1 MLNPLTNIWKL
12 LIGHSLDSLVPKGR
26 EQHSATVL
34 PNGKIIFIGG
44 KNEDNIFGDVWELD
58 VGELTSHTFAKS
70 KQGITPLPL
79 EDGDIFYE
87 PQHIT
92 LVREGAGR
100 TDASLCVADLAV
112 TVTLNHPCVE
122 QILSLSLFGPL
133 GNEVMVRT
141 SKTCTITPTIYFAH
155 TARML
160 VVQTL

>member
-1 MLNPLTNIWKL
+1 MVHSNEVWMLNPLTNIWKL
-12 LIGHSLDSLVPKGR
+12 LGHSLDTTNALVPKGR

-34 PNGKIIFIGG
+34 PNGKIIIIGG
-44 KNEDNIFGDVWELD
+44 KNEDFVFGDVWELD
-58 VGELTSHTFAKS
+58 VGEISSHTFSHS

-100 TDASLCVADLAV
+100 TDASLCVADLVV

-133 GNEVMVRT
+133 GNEVMVRRV
-141 SKTCTITPTIYFAH
+141 KLHYYPNHLFC
-155 TARML
+155 
-160 VVQTL
+160 